1 MVIEGTVA
9 EWEKWTGMRFPETSG
24 YVVPEAL
31 DVVSL
36 EPMMAPVA
44 ALSTGDDLR
53 VAQPGERVGA
63 TFRVRVT

>member
-31 DVVSL
+31 DVVDIDL
-36 EPMMAPVA
+36 EADAGRYVEA
-44 ALSTGDDLR
+44 AVWMRHRRDLWR
-53 VAQPGERVGA
+53 RGG
-63 TFRVRVT
+63 